1 MPDFAHLHLHT
12 EYSLLDGMG
21 RIPEYIEQAQKSGI
35 QHLAVTDHG
44 VMYAA
49 YDFYKQLSKAGL
61 HPIVGMEAYFADGKA
76 GPPPPD
82 ASEAERKARRK
93 SYHLLLLAENE
104 TGYRNLMKLASNAS
118 LKGYYYRPRVDI
130 DMLAQHKEG
139 IIATSACL
147 GGPLANNLL
156 YERPDQARDYA
167 VKLAEI
173 FGRERFFVEI
183 QDHGLKEQLQVNK
196 ELISLAKSFDLPMV
210 VTNDV
215 HYCNRTDSAA
225 QELLVCIQTNTTLSD
240 PKRLKPETD
249 ELYLKSPQEMWDRFA
264 ELPDALSNTMRIAE
278 MCQLD
283 LSPKGF
289 QLPDF
294 QVPAGY
300 TNHEYL
306 EHLVRTGAAER
317 YDMSDNDVE
326 NRVAYE
332 LRVIGNMKLTNYF
345 LVVWDFVRFAKEN
358 GILVGP
364 GRGSAAGSIVTYC
377 LGITSLDPLK
387 HGLIFERFLNP
398 DRVSLPDID
407 IDFADDRRDEVIQ
420 YVVSKYGDDRVAQ
433 ISTFG
438 TMAARGS
445 LRDVGRAMGLPFGEI
460 DRVAKLIPAEPKMT
474 IEKAL
479 DRVGELGTLLESDKR
494 LRELVDNAKKVEGI
508 SRHASTHAAGVVI
521 SREPLIE
528 TVPLQRAGGKSE
540 GEVTTQYQMGLLEE
554 IGLLKMDFLGLTTL
568 TILGRAVDL
577 ARRKDPSLT
586 IEGIPLEDEKAFERL
601 QQGDTVGVFQLEGS
615 MTTRMTTEIAPASF
629 DDLIALMALIRP
641 GPAGGAAEF
650 CDRKHGRAP
659 VTFMHPDLE
668 PILRGTFGIA
678 VYQEQ
683 IMQIANAIAG
693 FSMADADGLR
703 SAMGK
708 KKQDVMESYRK
719 PFIQGA
725 VDHGLTK
732 ELADEIFSMMALF
745 GGYGFNKAH
754 SAAYAVIAAQTAYL
768 KAHYPVE
775 FMCALMTTD
784 GDNHDRLVSDV
795 AHVRRMGYEV
805 FGPDVN
811 ASELDFQPESTVDG
825 KEAIRFGLGAIKNVG
840 KGAAESILLARKSLP
855 SGKFAD
861 LDDFCSA
868 IDWSKVSRKVADSL
882 ARCGALDCFGPRS
895 EVLGRLEASIS
906 GAIDR
911 QRAAAKGQLGF
922 ELLGGLAPRTSS
934 PSRQTVESAELSLRQ
949 RLAWER
955 ELLGIYLSD
964 HPVNAVLQRVG
975 TEGRQQINDIEQR
988 FPGDRVRIVGRINTA
1003 RRIITKSN
1011 KTMAV
1016 LDFEDMTGSIELVA
1030 FPETYSN
1037 FQEFWEVDNVIE
1049 VEAKI
1054 DRRGEQLQLICE
1066 KVFDSID
1073 ALGPRPSARQVHIV
1087 LNDNGGD
1094 SNARIDE
1101 MQKVLAVVRE
1111 HEGDDEFVVHIRI
1124 GDDDLPMRSRT
1135 LRVDWNDL
1143 LQSELERLL
1152 GARSVWVEQLG
1163 ETPAIAA

>member
-1 MPDFAHLHLHT
+1 LPDFAHLHLHT

-82 ASEAERKARRK
+82 ASDAERKARRK
-93 SYHLLLLAENE
+93 AYHLLLLAENE
-104 TGYRNLMKLASNAS
+104 TGYRNLMKLASKAS
-118 LKGYYYRPRVDI
+118 LDGYYYRPRIDI
-130 DMLAQHKEG
+130 DMLAKHKEG

-156 YERPDQARDYA
+156 YERPDQARDHA
-167 VKLAEI
+167 VRLAEI

-196 ELISLAKSFDLPMV
+196 DLISLAKSFDLPMV

-215 HYCNRTDSAA
+215 HYCNQADSPA

-249 ELYLKSPQEMWDRFA
+249 ELYLKSPQEMWDRFR
-264 ELPDALSNTMRIAE
+264 ELPDALNNSMRIAE

-294 QVPAGY
+294 DVPDGY
-300 TNHEYL
+300 SNHQYL

-317 YDMSDNDVE
+317 YDVTQSDVE
-326 NRVAYE
+326 HRIEYE

-387 HGLIFERFLNP
+387 HGLLFERFLNP

-407 IDFADDRRDEVIQ
+407 IDFADDRRDEVIS

-445 LRDVGRAMGLPFGEI
+445 LRDVGRAMGMPFNEI
-460 DRVAKLIPAEPKMT
+460 DKVAKLIPAEPKMT

-479 DRVGELGTLLESDKR
+479 DRSGELTTLIDSDKR
-494 LRELVDNAKKVEGI
+494 LRELVDNARKVEGI
-508 SRHASTHAAGVVI
+508 ARHASTHAAGVVI
-521 SREPLIE
+521 SRAPLIE

-540 GEVTTQYQMGLLEE
+540 GEITTQYQMGLLEE

-568 TILGRAVDL
+568 TILRRAVDL
-577 ARRKDPSLT
+577 ARRKQPDLT
-586 IEGIPLEDEKAFERL
+586 IEGIPLEDDKAFERL
-601 QQGDTVGVFQLEGS
+601 QQGDTIGVFQLEGS
-615 MTTRMTTEIAPASF
+615 MTTRMTTDIAPGSF

-641 GPAGGAAEF
+641 GPAGGAADF

-659 VTFMHPDLE
+659 VTYMHPDLE
-668 PILRGTFGIA
+668 PILKSTFGIA

-719 PFIQGA
+719 PFIAGA

-732 ELADEIFSMMALF
+732 ELADDIFSMMALF

-768 KAHYPVE
+768 KAHFPVE

-795 AHVRRMGYEV
+795 AHVRRTGHEV

-811 ASELDFQPESTVDG
+811 ASELDFQPERQDDG
-825 KEAIRFGLGAIKNVG
+825 KEAIRFGLAAIKNVG
-840 KGAAESILLARKSLP
+840 KGAAEAILEARKELP
-855 SGKFAD
+855 SGAFAS
-861 LDDFCSA
+861 LDDFCSSV
-868 IDWSKVSRKVADSL
+868 DWSKVSRKVADSL
-882 ARCGALDCFGPRS
+882 ARCGALDCFGPRG
-895 EVLGRLEASIS
+895 VIMNQLEPAIA

-922 ELLGGLAPRTSS
+922 DMLGTVAPKPSEPTQMITKNIELPLK
-934 PSRQTVESAELSLRQ
+934 Q

-964 HPVNAVLQRVG
+964 HPVNDVLQRVG
-975 TEGRQQINDIEQR
+975 QEGRQQINEIESR

-1003 RRIITKSN
+1003 RRILTKSN

-1030 FPETYSN
+1030 FPETYAN
-1037 FQEFWEVDNVIE
+1037 FQDAWDVDNVIE
-1049 VEAKI
+1049 VEAKV

-1066 KVFDSID
+1066 RVFDSID
-1073 ALGPRPSARQVHIV
+1073 VLGPQPSTRQVHIA
-1087 LNDNGGD
+1087 LTDNGGD

-1101 MQKVLAVVRE
+1101 MQRVLEIVRE
-1111 HEGDDEFVVHIRI
+1111 HDGDDEVVVHIRI
-1124 GDDDLPMRSRT
+1124 GEDDFPLLSRT
-1135 LRVDWNDL
+1135 LKVEWNDV
-1143 LQSELERLL
+1143 LERELAQLL
-1152 GARSVWVEQLG
+1152 GTRCVWVEQIG
-1163 ETPAIAA
+1163 PAARLAA

>member
-1 MPDFAHLHLHT
+1 MPEFAHLHLHT

-21 RIPEYIEQAQKSGI
+21 RIPEYIEQAQESGI

-49 YDFYKQLSKAGL
+49 YDFYKQVSKAGL
-61 HPIVGMEAYFADGKA
+61 HPIVGMEAYFAEGKA

-93 SYHLLLLAENE
+93 AYHLLLLAENE
-104 TGYRNLMKLASNAS
+104 TGYRNLMKLASQAS
-118 LKGYYYRPRVDI
+118 LNGFYYRPRIDI
-130 DMLAQHKEG
+130 DMLARHHDG

-156 YERPDQARDYA
+156 NERPDTARDYA

-183 QDHGLKEQLQVNK
+183 QDHGLKEQLQVNRD
-196 ELISLAKSFDLPMV
+196 LISLAKSFALPLV

-215 HYCNRTDSAA
+215 HYCKQADSPA
-225 QELLVCIQTNTTLSD
+225 QELLVCIQTNTTLND

-249 ELYLKSPQEMWDRFA
+249 ELYLKSPQEMWNRFA
-264 ELPDALSNTMRIAE
+264 ELPDGLKNSMRIAE

-283 LSPKGF
+283 LSPQGF

-294 QVPAGY
+294 DVPAGY

-306 EHLVRTGAAER
+306 EHLVRAGAAER
-317 YDMSDNDVE
+317 YDLSDSDVE
-326 NRVAYE
+326 NRIAYE
-332 LRVIGNMKLTNYF
+332 LRVIGNMNLTNYF

-358 GILVGP
+358 DIPVGP

-377 LGITSLDPLK
+377 LAITSLDPLK

-398 DRVSLPDID
+398 DRLSLPDID

-420 YVVSKYGDDRVAQ
+420 YVVGKYGDDRVAQ

-438 TMAARGS
+438 TMAARAS
-445 LRDVGRAMGLPFGEI
+445 LRDVGRAMGMPFSEI

-479 DRVGELGTLLESDKR
+479 DRVAELNDVLEADKR

-508 SRHASTHAAGVVI
+508 ARHSSTHAAGVVI
-521 SREPLIE
+521 SRDPLIE
-528 TVPLQRAGGKSE
+528 TVPLQRASGKSE

-568 TILGRAVDL
+568 TILRRAVDL
-577 ARRKDPSLT
+577 ARRKSPDLT
-586 IEGIPLEDEKAFERL
+586 IDAIPLEDEEAFLRL
-601 QQGDTVGVFQLEGS
+601 QQGDTIGVFQLEGG
-615 MTTRMTTEIAPASF
+615 MTTRMTTEVAPNSF

-650 CDRKHGRAP
+650 CDRKHGRSP
-659 VTFMHPDLE
+659 VTYMHPDLE
-668 PILRGTFGIA
+668 PILKGTFGIA

-708 KKQDVMESYRK
+708 KKQDLMESYRK
-719 PFIQGA
+719 PFIEGA
-725 VDHGLTK
+725 VAHGLTAA
-732 ELADEIFSMMALF
+732 LADELYSMMARF

-795 AHVRRMGYEV
+795 AHVRRMGHDV
-805 FGPDVN
+805 LGPDIN
-811 ASELDFQPESTVDG
+811 RSELDFQPEIGSNG
-825 KEAIRFGLGAIKNVG
+825 KESIRYGLSAIKNVG
-840 KGAAESILLARKSLP
+840 KGAAESILKARCDHPNQEFASLE
-855 SGKFAD
+855 
-861 LDDFCSA
+861 DFCSSV
-868 IDWSKVSRKVADSL
+868 DWTKVSRKVADSL
-882 ARCGALDCFGPRS
+882 AKSGALDCFGPRS
-895 EVLGRLEASIS
+895 VILNRLEPTIS

-922 ELLGGLAPRTSS
+922 DMLGGSVAK
-934 PSRQTVESAELSLRQ
+934 QVETPESITRNLELPLRQ
-949 RLAWER
+949 RLSWER

-964 HPVNAVLQRVG
+964 HPVNDVLQRVG
-975 TEGRQQINDIEQR
+975 SYGRQVINDVHDR
-988 FPGDRVRIVGRINTA
+988 FPGDRVRIIGRVDTS
-1003 RRIITKSN
+1003 RRFLTKAN
-1011 KTMAV
+1011 KTMAIM
-1016 LDFEDMTGSIELVA
+1016 DFEDMTGTIELVA
-1030 FPETYSN
+1030 FPETYQT
-1037 FQEFWEVDNVIE
+1037 FQDAWEVDNVIE
-1049 VEAKI
+1049 VEAKV
-1054 DRRGEQLQLICE
+1054 DLRGEKQQLICE
-1066 KVFDSID
+1066 RVFDSID
-1073 ALGPRPSARQVHIV
+1073 ALGPRPSQRQVHIALV
-1087 LNDNGGD
+1087 SD
-1094 SNARIDE
+1094 SSDANARIDE
-1101 MQKVLAVVRE
+1101 MQRVLQIIRE
-1111 HEGDDEFVVHIRI
+1111 HDGDDEVVVHLRV
-1124 GDDDLPMRSRT
+1124 GEDDLPMRSRT
-1135 LRVDWNDL
+1135 LKVEWNEL
-1143 LQSELERLL
+1143 LQAELQNLL
-1152 GARSVWVEQLG
+1152 GEASVWVEPIRDAVL
-1163 ETPAIAA
+1163 AA

>member
-12 EYSLLDGMG
+12 EFSLLDGMG

-82 ASEAERKARRK
+82 ASDAERKRRRK
-93 SYHLLLLAENE
+93 AYHLLLLAENE
-104 TGYRNLMKLASNAS
+104 TGYRNLMKLASKAA
-118 LKGYYYRPRVDI
+118 LTGYYYRPRIDI

-167 VKLAEI
+167 VRLAEI

-196 ELISLAKSFDLPMV
+196 DLISLAKSFDLPMV

-215 HYCNRTDSAA
+215 HYCNQADSPA
-225 QELLVCIQTNTTLSD
+225 QELLVCIQTNTTMSD

-249 ELYLKSPQEMWDRFA
+249 ELYLKSPQEMWDRFG
-264 ELPDALSNTMRIAE
+264 ELPQALMNSMRIAE
-278 MCQLD
+278 MCNLD
-283 LSPKGF
+283 LSPRGF

-294 QVPAGY
+294 EVPGGY
-300 TNHEYL
+300 TNHQYL

-317 YDMSDNDVE
+317 YDVTDSDVE
-326 NRVAYE
+326 NRLAYE
-332 LRVIGNMKLTNYF
+332 LRVIGDMKLTNYF

-358 GILVGP
+358 DIPVGP

-377 LGITSLDPLK
+377 LAITSLDPLK

-398 DRVSLPDID
+398 DRLSLPDID
-407 IDFADDRRDEVIQ
+407 IDFSDDRRDEVIN
-420 YVVSKYGDDRVAQ
+420 YVVGKYGDDRVAQ

-445 LRDVGRAMGLPFGEI
+445 LRDVGRAMGMPFNEI
-460 DRVAKLIPAEPKMT
+460 DKVAKLIPAEPKMT

-479 DRVGELGTLLESDKR
+479 DRVGELVTLIESDKR

-508 SRHASTHAAGVVI
+508 ARHASTHAAGVVI
-521 SREPLIE
+521 SRDPLIE

-540 GEVTTQYQMGLLEE
+540 GEITTQYQMGLLEE

-568 TILGRAVDL
+568 TILRRAVDL
-577 ARRKDPSLT
+577 ARRKEPDLT
-586 IEGIPLEDEKAFERL
+586 IDGIPLEDEQAFLRL
-601 QQGDTVGVFQLEGS
+601 QQGDTIGVFQLEGS
-615 MTTRMTTEIAPASF
+615 MTTRMTTEIAPESF

-641 GPAGGAAEF
+641 GPAGGAADF

-659 VTFMHPDLE
+659 VTYMHPDLE
-668 PILRGTFGIA
+668 PILKSTFGIA

-693 FSMADADGLR
+693 FSMGDADGLR

-708 KKQDVMESYRK
+708 KKQDLMESYRT
-719 PFIQGA
+719 PFITGA
-725 VDHGLTK
+725 VDHGLTT
-732 ELADEIFSMMALF
+732 ELADDIFSMMALF

-795 AHVRRMGYEV
+795 AHVRRMGYEL

-811 ASELDFQPESTVDG
+811 RSELDFQPETQEDG
-825 KEAIRFGLGAIKNVG
+825 KEAIRFGLAAIKNVG
-840 KGAAESILLARKSLP
+840 KGAAESIILARKTHAEGTFGS
-855 SGKFAD
+855 

-868 IDWSKVSRKVADSL
+868 VDWSKVSRKVADSL
-882 ARCGALDCFGPRS
+882 GRSGALDCFGPRAV
-895 EVLGRLEASIS
+895 VLNQLEPAIS

-922 ELLGGLAPRTSS
+922 DMLGGLAPATTAK
-934 PSRQTVESAELSLRQ
+934 PDMMTKNIELPVRQ
-949 RLAWER
+949 RLSWER

-964 HPVNAVLQRVG
+964 HPVNDVLQRVG
-975 TEGRQQINDIEQR
+975 HEGRQQISDIENR

-1003 RRIITKSN
+1003 RRILTKSS

-1030 FPETYSN
+1030 FPETYTT
-1037 FQEFWEVDNVIE
+1037 FQHHWEVDNIIE
-1049 VEAKI
+1049 IEAKI

-1066 KVFDSID
+1066 KVFDSIEM
-1073 ALGPRPSARQVHIV
+1073 LGPKPSTQQVHIV
-1087 LNDNGGD
+1087 LTDNGGD
-1094 SNARIDE
+1094 SHARIDE
-1101 MQKVLAVVRE
+1101 MQRVLQIIRE
-1111 HEGDDEFVVHIRI
+1111 HEGDDEVVIHIRI
-1124 GDDDLPMRSRT
+1124 GEDDLPMRSRT
-1135 LRVDWNDL
+1135 LKVEWNEML
-1143 LQSELERLL
+1143 ETELKQLL
-1152 GARSVWVEQLG
+1152 GARAIWVEQIG
-1163 ETPAIAA
+1163 QQAAIAA

>member
-21 RIPEYIEQAQKSGI
+21 RIPEYIQQAQQSGI

-82 ASEAERKARRK
+82 ASDAERKARRK

-104 TGYRNLMKLASNAS
+104 TGYRNLMKLASSAS
-118 LKGYYYRPRVDI
+118 LNGYYYRPRVDI
-130 DMLAQHKEG
+130 DMLERHKEG

-156 YERPDQARDYA
+156 YERPDTARDYA

-196 ELISLAKSFDLPMV
+196 DLLSLAKSFDLPIV

-215 HYCNRTDSAA
+215 HYCNQGDSPA

-249 ELYLKSPQEMWDRFA
+249 ELYLKSPQEMWDRFG
-264 ELPDALSNTMRIAE
+264 ELPEGLKNTMRIAE

-294 QVPAGY
+294 DVPSGY
-300 TNHEYL
+300 TNHQYL
-306 EHLVRTGAAER
+306 EHLVRSGAAER
-317 YDMSDNDVE
+317 YDADDRDVE
-326 NRVAYE
+326 NRLAYE
-332 LRVIGNMKLTNYF
+332 LRVIGDMNLTNYF

-398 DRVSLPDID
+398 DRLSLPDID

-420 YVVSKYGDDRVAQ
+420 YVVSKYGEDRVAQ

-438 TMAARGS
+438 TMAARAS
-445 LRDVGRAMGLPFGEI
+445 LRDVGRAMGMPFNEI

-479 DRVGELGTLLESDKR
+479 DRVDELTTLIDSDKR
-494 LRELVDNAKKVEGI
+494 LRELLDNAKKVEGI
-508 SRHASTHAAGVVI
+508 ARHASTHAAGVVI
-521 SREPLIE
+521 SRDPLIE

-568 TILGRAVDL
+568 TILGRAVEL
-577 ARRKDPSLT
+577 ARRKDPNLT
-586 IEGIPLEDEKAFERL
+586 IDGIPLEDEKAFQLL
-601 QQGDTVGVFQLEGS
+601 QQGDTIGVFQLEGGS
-615 MTTRMTTEIAPASF
+615 TTRMTTEIAPSSF
-629 DDLIALMALIRP
+629 DDVIALMALIRP

-659 VTFMHPDLE
+659 VTYMHPDLE
-668 PILRGTFGIA
+668 PILQSTFGIA

-708 KKQDVMESYRK
+708 KKQDLMESYRT
-719 PFIQGA
+719 PFIEGA
-725 VDHGLTK
+725 VAHGLTK

-795 AHVRRMGYEV
+795 AQVRRLRYEV
-805 FGPDVN
+805 LGPDVN
-811 ASELDFQPESTVDG
+811 ASALDFQPELGDDG
-825 KEAIRFGLGAIKNVG
+825 SEKIRFGLGAIKNVG
-840 KGAAESILLARKSLP
+840 KGAAESILQVRVSQP
-855 SGKFAD
+855 DGQFAS

-868 IDWSKVSRKVADSL
+868 VEWSRSP
-882 ARCGALDCFGPRS
+882 ARLP
-895 EVLGRLEASIS
+895 
-906 GAIDR
+906 
-911 QRAAAKGQLGF
+911 
-922 ELLGGLAPRTSS
+922 
-934 PSRQTVESAELSLRQ
+934 
-949 RLAWER
+949 
-955 ELLGIYLSD
+955 
-964 HPVNAVLQRVG
+964 
-975 TEGRQQINDIEQR
+975 
-988 FPGDRVRIVGRINTA
+988 
-1003 RRIITKSN
+1003 
-1011 KTMAV
+1011 
-1016 LDFEDMTGSIELVA
+1016 
-1030 FPETYSN
+1030 
-1037 FQEFWEVDNVIE
+1037 
-1049 VEAKI
+1049 
-1054 DRRGEQLQLICE
+1054 
-1066 KVFDSID
+1066 
-1073 ALGPRPSARQVHIV
+1073 
-1087 LNDNGGD
+1087 
-1094 SNARIDE
+1094 
-1101 MQKVLAVVRE
+1101 
-1111 HEGDDEFVVHIRI
+1111 IR
-1124 GDDDLPMRSRT
+1124 
-1135 LRVDWNDL
+1135 
-1143 LQSELERLL
+1143 
-1152 GARSVWVEQLG
+1152 
-1163 ETPAIAA
+1163 

>member
-1 MPDFAHLHLHT
+1 
-12 EYSLLDGMG
+12 MG

-49 YDFYKQLSKAGL
+49 YDFHKQLSSAGL
-61 HPIVGMEAYFADGKA
+61 HPIVGMEAYFAEGKA

-82 ASEAERKARRK
+82 ASDAERKARRK
-93 SYHLLLLAENE
+93 AYHLLLLAENE

-118 LKGYYYRPRVDI
+118 LNGFYYRPRIDI
-130 DMLAQHKEG
+130 EMLQRHKDG
-139 IIATSACL
+139 VIATSACL
-147 GGPLANNLL
+147 GGPLSNNLL
-156 YERPDQARDYA
+156 YERPDTARDYA

-196 ELISLAKSFDLPMV
+196 DLISLAKSFDLPMV
-210 VTNDV
+210 ITNDV
-215 HYCNRTDSAA
+215 HYCNQADSPA

-264 ELPDALSNTMRIAE
+264 ELPEALNNTLRIAE

-289 QLPDF
+289 QLPEFD
-294 QVPAGY
+294 VPAGY

-306 EHLVRTGAAER
+306 EHLVRKGAAER
-317 YDMSDNDVE
+317 YDAGDGDVE
-326 NRVAYE
+326 SRVAYE
-332 LRVIGNMKLTNYF
+332 LRIIGDMKLTNYF

-398 DRVSLPDID
+398 DRLSLPDID
-407 IDFADDRRDEVIQ
+407 IDFADDRRDEVIN
-420 YVVSKYGDDRVAQ
+420 YVVSKYGEDRVAQ

-445 LRDVGRAMGLPFGEI
+445 LRDVGRAMGMPFNEI
-460 DRVAKLIPAEPKMT
+460 DKVAKLIPVEPKMT
-474 IEKAL
+474 IDKAL
-479 DRVGELGTLLESDKR
+479 DRVGELSGFVESDKR
-494 LRELVDNAKKVEGI
+494 LRELVDNARKVEGI
-508 SRHASTHAAGVVI
+508 ARHASTHAAGVVI
-521 SREPLIE
+521 SRDPLIE

-577 ARRKDPSLT
+577 ARKKDPELS
-586 IEGIPLEDEKAFERL
+586 IDGIPLEDEKAFELL
-601 QQGDTVGVFQLEGS
+601 QQGDTVGVFQLEGG
-615 MTTRMTTEIAPASF
+615 MTTRMTTDIAPNSF
-629 DDLIALMALIRP
+629 DDIIALMALIRP

-659 VTFMHPDLE
+659 VPSAHPDLE
-668 PILRGTFGIA
+668 PILQSTFGIA

-708 KKQDVMESYRK
+708 KKQDLMESYRK
-719 PFIQGA
+719 PFIDGA
-725 VDHGLTK
+725 VAHGLTK
-732 ELADEIFSMMALF
+732 ELADDIYSMMARF

-775 FMCALMTTD
+775 FMAALMTTD

-795 AHVRRMGYEV
+795 AHVRRIGFEV
-805 FGPDVN
+805 LGPDVN
-811 ASELDFQPESTVDG
+811 ASELDFQPELTESG
-825 KEAIRFGLGAIKNVG
+825 NEAIRFGLAAIKNVG
-840 KGAAESILLARKSLP
+840 KGAAESILDARRELP
-855 SGKFAD
+855 SGRFSS
-861 LDDFCSA
+861 LEEFCSA
-868 IDWSKVSRKVADSL
+868 IDWGRVSRKVADSL
-882 ARCGALDCFGPRS
+882 GRSGALDCFGPRS
-895 EVLGRLEASIS
+895 VVLNRLEAAIS
-906 GAIDR
+906 GAIER

-922 ELLGGLAPRTSS
+922 DMLGGQASRPVTTSDS
-934 PSRQTVESAELSLRQ
+934 VTRNLELPLRQ
-949 RLAWER
+949 RLSWER

-964 HPVNAVLQRVG
+964 HPVNDVLQRVG
-975 TEGRQQINDIEQR
+975 REGRQEINDVANR
-988 FPGDRVRIVGRINTA
+988 FPGDRVRIVGRVNGA
-1003 RRIITKSN
+1003 RRILTKSN

-1016 LDFEDMTGSIELVA
+1016 IDFEDMTGSIELVA
-1030 FPETYSN
+1030 FPETYTA
-1037 FQEFWEVDNVIE
+1037 FQDAWEVDNVIE
-1049 VEAKI
+1049 IEAKV

-1066 KVFDSID
+1066 RVFDSID
-1073 ALGPRPSARQVHIV
+1073 LLAPKPSTQQVHIV
-1087 LNDNGGD
+1087 LSDNGANAD
-1094 SNARIDE
+1094 ARIDE
-1101 MQKVLAVVRE
+1101 MQKVHAIIRE
-1111 HEGDDEFVVHIRI
+1111 HEGDDEVVVHIRVC
-1124 GDDDLPMRSRT
+1124 DEDLPLRSRT
-1135 LRVDWNDL
+1135 LKVEWNDVL
-1143 LQSELERLL
+1143 RTELERLL
-1152 GARSVWVEQLG
+1152 GSRAVWVEQIG
-1163 ETPAIAA
+1163 APVAIAA

>member
-1 MPDFAHLHLHT
+1 
-12 EYSLLDGMG
+12 MG
-21 RIPEYIEQAQKSGI
+21 RIPEYIDQAQKSGI

-61 HPIVGMEAYFADGKA
+61 HPIVGMEAYFAEGKA

-82 ASEAERKARRK
+82 ASDTERKARRK
-93 SYHLLLLAENE
+93 AYHLLLLAENE
-104 TGYRNLMKLASNAS
+104 TGYRNLMKLASKAS
-118 LKGYYYRPRVDI
+118 LSGYYYRPRIDI
-130 DMLAQHKEG
+130 DMLQQHKEG

-147 GGPLANNLL
+147 GGPLSNNLL
-156 YERPDQARDYA
+156 YERPDTARDYA

-183 QDHGLKEQLQVNK
+183 QDHGLKEQLQINK
-196 ELISLAKSFDLPMV
+196 DLISLAKSFDLPMV

-215 HYCNRTDSAA
+215 HYCNRADSPA

-264 ELPDALSNTMRIAE
+264 ELPQALNNTMRIAE

-289 QLPDF
+289 QLPEF
-294 QVPAGY
+294 AVPAGY
-300 TNHEYL
+300 TNHQYLEYL
-306 EHLVRTGAAER
+306 VRQGVVEHYNTDDR
-317 YDMSDNDVE
+317 DVE

-332 LRVIGNMKLTNYF
+332 LRVIGDMNLTNYF

-387 HGLIFERFLNP
+387 YGLIFERFLNP
-398 DRVSLPDID
+398 DRLSLPDID
-407 IDFADDRRDEVIQ
+407 IDFADDRRDEVIS
-420 YVVSKYGDDRVAQ
+420 YVVAKYGEDRVAQ

-445 LRDVGRAMGLPFGEI
+445 LRDVGRAMGMPFNEI
-460 DRVAKLIPAEPKMT
+460 DKVAKLIPAEPKMT

-479 DRVGELGTLLESDKR
+479 DRVAELDGLIESDKR
-494 LRELVDNAKKVEGI
+494 LRELVDNARKVEGI
-508 SRHASTHAAGVVI
+508 ARHASTHAAGVVI
-521 SREPLIE
+521 SRDPLIE

-577 ARRKDPSLT
+577 ARKKDPGLT
-586 IEGIPLEDEKAFERL
+586 INGIPLEDDKAFEQL
-601 QQGDTVGVFQLEGS
+601 QQGDTIGVFQLEGG
-615 MTTRMTTEIAPASF
+615 MTTRMTTEIAPSSF

-659 VTFMHPDLE
+659 VMYMHPDLE
-668 PILRGTFGIA
+668 PILKSTFGIA

-708 KKQDVMESYRK
+708 KKQDLMESYRK
-719 PFIQGA
+719 PFIEGA
-725 VDHGLTK
+725 VAHGLTK
-732 ELADEIFSMMALF
+732 ELADDIYSMMARF

-775 FMCALMTTD
+775 FMAALMTTD

-805 FGPDVN
+805 LGPDVN
-811 ASELDFQPESTVDG
+811 ASELDFQPERSDEG
-825 KEAIRFGLGAIKNVG
+825 GESIRFGLAAIKNIG
-840 KGAAESILLARKSLP
+840 KGAADSILQARKELPNGGFASLEE
-855 SGKFAD
+855 
-861 LDDFCSA
+861 FCSVV
-868 IDWSKVSRKVADSL
+868 DWSRVSRKVAELLGRS
-882 ARCGALDCFGPRS
+882 GALDCFGPRS
-895 EVLGRLEASIS
+895 VVLNRLEPAIS

-922 ELLGGLAPRTSS
+922 DMLGGQAARAAE
-934 PSRQTVESAELSLRQ
+934 PSDSVTRNLELPLRQ
-949 RLAWER
+949 RLSWER

-964 HPVNAVLQRVG
+964 HPVNDVLQRVG
-975 TEGRQQINDIEQR
+975 LQGRQQINDIER
-988 FPGDRVRIVGRINTA
+988 RLPGDRVRIVGRINSA
-1003 RRIITKSN
+1003 RRILTKNS

-1016 LDFEDMTGSIELVA
+1016 VQFEDMTGSVELVA
-1030 FPETYSN
+1030 FPETYAT
-1037 FQEFWEVDNVIE
+1037 FQSAWEVDNVIE
-1049 VEAKI
+1049 VEAKV
-1054 DRRGEQLQLICE
+1054 DRRNDQIQLICE
-1066 KVFDSID
+1066 RVFDSID
-1073 ALGPRPSARQVHIV
+1073 ALGPRQSNQRVHIA
-1087 LNDNGGD
+1087 LSASSTDA
-1094 SNARIDE
+1094 NARIDE
-1101 MQKVLAVVRE
+1101 MQKVLTIIRE
-1111 HEGDDEFVVHIRI
+1111 HDGDDEVVVHIRV
-1124 GDDDLPMRSRT
+1124 GTDDLPMRSRT
-1135 LRVDWNDL
+1135 LKVEWSDL
-1143 LQSELERLL
+1143 LRSELEQLL
-1152 GARSVWVEQLG
+1152 GAHAVWVEQIA
-1163 ETPAIAA
+1163 ESTPIAA

>member
-1 MPDFAHLHLHT
+1 
-12 EYSLLDGMG
+12 MG
-21 RIPEYIEQAQKSGI
+21 RIPEYIEQAQKSDI

-49 YDFYKQLSKAGL
+49 YDFYKQVSKAGL
-61 HPIVGMEAYFADGKA
+61 HPIVGMEAYFAEGKA

-82 ASEAERKARRK
+82 ASDTERKARRK
-93 SYHLLLLAENE
+93 AYHLLLLAENE
-104 TGYRNLMKLASNAS
+104 VGYRNLMKLASQAS
-118 LKGYYYRPRVDI
+118 LNGYYYRPRVDI
-130 DMLAQHKEG
+130 DMLAKHKEG

-156 YERPDQARDYA
+156 YERPDTARDYA
-167 VKLAEI
+167 VKLAEV

-196 ELISLAKSFDLPMV
+196 DLISLAKSFDLPMV

-215 HYCNRTDSAA
+215 HYCNQADSPA

-249 ELYLKSPQEMWDRFA
+249 ELYLKSPQEMWNRFG
-264 ELPDALSNTMRIAE
+264 ELPDALMNTMRIAE

-294 QVPAGY
+294 EVPEGF
-300 TNHEYL
+300 TNHQYL

-317 YDMSDNDVE
+317 YDVSDRDVE
-326 NRVAYE
+326 NRIAYE
-332 LRVIGNMKLTNYF
+332 LGVIGKMNLTNYF

-377 LGITSLDPLK
+377 LAITSLDPLK

-398 DRVSLPDID
+398 DRLSLPDID
-407 IDFADDRRDEVIQ
+407 IDFADDRRDEVIS

-438 TMAARGS
+438 TMAARAS
-445 LRDVGRAMGLPFGEI
+445 LRDVGRAMGMPFTEI
-460 DRVAKLIPAEPKMT
+460 DKVAKLIPAEPKMT

-479 DRVGELGTLLESDKR
+479 DRVAELNNIVESDRR
-494 LRELVDNAKKVEGI
+494 LRELVENARKVEGI
-508 SRHASTHAAGVVI
+508 ARHASTHAAGVVI

-577 ARRKDPSLT
+577 ARRKDPNLT
-586 IEGIPLEDEKAFERL
+586 IESIPLEDEQAFLRL
-601 QQGDTVGVFQLEGS
+601 QQGDTIGVFQLEAA
-615 MTTRMTTEIAPASF
+615 MTTRMTIDVAPNSF

-650 CDRKHGRAP
+650 CDRKHGRSP
-659 VTFMHPDLE
+659 VTYMHPDLE
-668 PILRGTFGIA
+668 PILQSTFGIA

-693 FSMADADGLR
+693 FSMAEADGLR

-708 KKQDVMESYRK
+708 KKQDLMESYRK
-719 PFIQGA
+719 PFIEGA
-725 VDHGLTK
+725 VAHGLTK
-732 ELADEIFSMMALF
+732 DLADDLYSMMARF

-795 AHVRRMGYEV
+795 AHVRRMGYDV
-805 FGPDVN
+805 LGPDVN
-811 ASELDFQPESTVDG
+811 RSELDFQPELKEDG
-825 KEAIRFGLGAIKNVG
+825 KEAIRFGLAAIKNVG
-840 KGAAESILLARKSLP
+840 KGAAESLLQARMDHPDQRFSSLEE
-855 SGKFAD
+855 
-861 LDDFCSA
+861 FCSA
-868 IDWSKVSRKVADSL
+868 VDWSKVSRKVADSL
-882 ARCGALDCFGPRS
+882 ARSGALDCFGPRS
-895 EVLGRLEASIS
+895 VVLNRIEPAIS
-906 GAIDR
+906 GAIER

-922 ELLGGLAPRTSS
+922 DMLGAPAI
-934 PSRQTVESAELSLRQ
+934 RQIEIPESITKNEDLPLRQ
-949 RLAWER
+949 RLSWER

-964 HPVNAVLQRVG
+964 HPVNAILQRVG
-975 TEGRQQINDIEQR
+975 LEGRQQINDVENR
-988 FPGDRVRIVGRINTA
+988 FPGDRVRIIGRINTA
-1003 RRIITKSN
+1003 RRILTKTN

-1016 LDFEDMTGSIELVA
+1016 LDFEDMTGTIELVA
-1030 FPETYSN
+1030 FPDT
-1037 FQEFWEVDNVIE
+1037 FQAFPDVWDVDNVIE
-1049 VEAKI
+1049 IEAKV

-1066 KVFDSID
+1066 RVYDSIEL
-1073 ALGPRPSARQVHIV
+1073 LGPKQSGQQVHIV
-1087 LNDNGGD
+1087 LASSSVDPD
-1094 SNARIDE
+1094 TRIDE
-1101 MQKVLAVVRE
+1101 MQRVLQVIRV
-1111 HEGDDEFVVHIRI
+1111 HDGDDELVVHLRV

-1135 LRVDWNDL
+1135 LKVEWNEL
-1143 LQSELERLL
+1143 LQNELESLL
-1152 GARSVWVEQLG
+1152 GPEAVWVEQVGPSAML
-1163 ETPAIAA
+1163 AA

>member
-21 RIPEYIEQAQKSGI
+21 RIPEYIDQAKKSGI
-35 QHLAVTDHG
+35 QHIAVTDHG

-49 YDFYKQLSKAGL
+49 YDFYKQVSKAGL
-61 HPIVGMEAYFADGKA
+61 HPIVGMEAYFAEGPA

-118 LKGYYYRPRVDI
+118 LNGYYYRPRIDI
-130 DMLAQHKEG
+130 DMLAQHSDG

-167 VKLAEI
+167 VRLAEI

-183 QDHGLKEQLQVNK
+183 QDHGLKEQLQVNND
-196 ELISLAKSFDLPMV
+196 LISLARSFDLPLV

-215 HYCNRTDSAA
+215 HYCNRADSPA

-264 ELPDALSNTMRIAE
+264 ELPDALGNTMRIAE

-283 LSPKGF
+283 LSPRGF

-294 QVPAGY
+294 DVPPGY
-300 TNHEYL
+300 TNHQYL
-306 EHLVRTGAAER
+306 EHLVRTGASER
-317 YDMSDNDVE
+317 YDPSDEDME
-326 NRVAYE
+326 RRVTYE
-332 LRVIGNMKLTNYF
+332 LGVIGDMGLTNYF

-398 DRVSLPDID
+398 ERVSLPDID
-407 IDFADDRRDEVIQ
+407 IDFADDRRDEVIK
-420 YVVSKYGDDRVAQ
+420 YVVSKYGEDRVAQ

-479 DRVGELGTLLESDKR
+479 DRVSELSNLLDSDKR
-494 LRELVDNAKKVEGI
+494 LRELVDNARKVEGI
-508 SRHASTHAAGVVI
+508 ARHASTHAAGVVI

-586 IEGIPLEDEKAFERL
+586 IDGIPLEDRKAFELL
-601 QQGDTVGVFQLEGS
+601 QQGDTIGVFQLEGG
-615 MTTRMTTEIAPASF
+615 MTTRMTTEIAPESF

-659 VTFMHPDLE
+659 VTYMHPDLE

-708 KKQDVMESYRK
+708 KKQDLMESYRT
-719 PFIQGA
+719 PFIEGA
-725 VDHGLTK
+725 VAHGLTR

-775 FMCALMTTD
+775 FLCALMTTD
-784 GDNHDRLVSDV
+784 GDNHDRLVTDV
-795 AHVRRMGYEV
+795 AHVRRLGHDV
-805 FGPDVN
+805 LGPDVN
-811 ASELDFQPESTVDG
+811 ASGLEFQPELLENG
-825 KEAIRFGLGAIKNVG
+825 QEAIRFGLAAIKNVG
-840 KGAAESILLARKSLP
+840 KGAAESILLARQSLP
-855 SGKFAD
+855 DGKFAD
-861 LDDFCSA
+861 LEHFCST
-868 IDWSKVSRKVADSL
+868 IDWSKVSRKVAETLGRS
-882 ARCGALDCFGPRS
+882 GALDCFGPRA
-895 EVLGRLEASIS
+895 EVLDRLDSAIA

-922 ELLGGLAPRTSS
+922 DLLGSS
-934 PSRQTVESAELSLRQ
+934 TPGSTNIRQHRPSKAELPLRQ

-955 ELLGIYLSD
+955 EYLGIYLSD

-975 TEGRQQINDIEQR
+975 TAGRQQIGDVENR
-988 FPGDRVRIVGRINTA
+988 FPGDRVRIVGRINAA
-1003 RRIITKSN
+1003 RRIITKNS
-1011 KTMAV
+1011 KTMAI

-1030 FPETYSN
+1030 FPETYST
-1037 FQEFWEVDNVIE
+1037 FQDSWDVDNVIE
-1049 VEAKI
+1049 IEAKI

-1066 KVFDSID
+1066 KVFDSIEML
-1073 ALGPRPSARQVHIV
+1073 APRPSTRQVHIA
-1087 LNDNGGD
+1087 LTDKGGD
-1094 SNARIDE
+1094 ANARIDE
-1101 MQKVLAVVRE
+1101 MQKVLEVVRE
-1111 HEGDDEFVVHIRI
+1111 HEGDDELIVHILI
-1124 GDDDLPMRSRT
+1124 GDDDLIMRSRT
-1135 LRVDWNDL
+1135 LKVEWNEMLRSDL
-1143 LQSELERLL
+1143 SRLL
-1152 GARSVWVEQLG
+1152 GDRSVWVEQIG
-1163 ETPAIAA
+1163 EPQPIAA

>member
-1 MPDFAHLHLHT
+1 
-12 EYSLLDGMG
+12 MG

-49 YDFYKQLSKAGL
+49 YDFYKQLSRAGL
-61 HPIVGMEAYFADGKA
+61 HPIIGMEAYFAEGKA

-82 ASEAERKARRK
+82 ASDQERKARRK
-93 SYHLLLLAENE
+93 AYHLLLLAENE
-104 TGYRNLMKLASNAS
+104 KGYRNLMKLASNAS
-118 LKGYYYRPRVDI
+118 LNGYYYRPRVDI
-130 DMLAQHKEG
+130 EMLQQHREG

-147 GGPLANNLL
+147 GGPLSNNLL
-156 YERPDQARDYA
+156 YERPDTARDYA
-167 VKLAEI
+167 GRLAEI

-183 QDHGLKEQLQVNK
+183 QDHGLREQLQVNK
-196 ELISLAKSFDLPMV
+196 DLISLAKSFDLPMV

-215 HYCNRTDSAA
+215 HYCNQADSPA

-249 ELYLKSPQEMWDRFA
+249 ELYLKSPQEMWDRFG
-264 ELPDALSNTMRIAE
+264 ELPDGLRNTMRIAE

-289 QLPDF
+289 QLPEFD
-294 QVPAGY
+294 VPSGY
-300 TNHEYL
+300 TNQQYL
-306 EHLVRTGAAER
+306 EHLVRSGAADR
-317 YDMSDNDVE
+317 YDAGDRDVE

-332 LRVIGNMKLTNYF
+332 LRVIGDMNLTNYF

-398 DRVSLPDID
+398 DRLSLPDID
-407 IDFADDRRDEVIQ
+407 IDFADDRRDEVIN

-445 LRDVGRAMGLPFGEI
+445 LRDVGRAMGMPFTEI
-460 DRVAKLIPAEPKMT
+460 DKVAKLIPVEPKMT

-479 DRVGELGTLLESDKR
+479 DRSAELRAILESDKR

-508 SRHASTHAAGVVI
+508 ARHASTHAAGVVI

-577 ARRKDPSLT
+577 ARRKNPELSIDD
-586 IEGIPLEDEKAFERL
+586 IPLEDQKAFELL
-601 QQGDTVGVFQLEGS
+601 QQGDTIGVFQLEGA
-615 MTTRMTTEIAPASF
+615 MTTRMTVDISPSSF
-629 DDLIALMALIRP
+629 DDVIALMALIRP

-659 VTFMHPDLE
+659 VTYMHPGLE
-668 PILRGTFGIA
+668 PILQSTFGIA

-708 KKQDVMESYRK
+708 KKQDLMESYRK
-719 PFIQGA
+719 PFIEGA
-725 VDHGLTK
+725 VAHGLTRD
-732 ELADEIFSMMALF
+732 LADDIYSMMARF

-768 KAHYPVE
+768 KAHHPVE

-795 AHVRRMGYEV
+795 AHVRRAGFDV
-805 FGPDVN
+805 LGPDVN
-811 ASELDFQPESTVDG
+811 ASELDFKPETTSDG

-840 KGAAESILLARKSLP
+840 KGAAESILQARQEQGNQAFQSLE
-855 SGKFAD
+855 
-861 LDDFCSA
+861 DFCSA
-868 IDWSKVSRKVADSL
+868 IDWTKVSRKVAESL
-882 ARCGALDCFGPRS
+882 GRSGALDCFGPRAV
-895 EVLGRLEASIS
+895 VLARLEQAIS
-906 GAIDR
+906 GAIER
-911 QRAAAKGQLGF
+911 QRASAKGQLGF
-922 ELLGGLAPRTSS
+922 DMLGGQSLTTAPASDSITRTSDL
-934 PSRQTVESAELSLRQ
+934 PLKQ
-949 RLAWER
+949 RLSWER

-964 HPVNAVLQRVG
+964 HPVNDVVQRVG
-975 TEGRQQINDIEQR
+975 LQGRQQINDVEHR

-1003 RRIITKSN
+1003 RRILTKSN

-1016 LDFEDMTGSIELVA
+1016 LDFEDMTGSIEVVA
-1030 FPETYSN
+1030 FPETYAT
-1037 FQEFWEVDNVIE
+1037 FQDAWEVDNIIE
-1049 VEAKI
+1049 IEAKV
-1054 DRRGEQLQLICE
+1054 DRRNDQVQLVCE
-1066 KVFDSID
+1066 RVYDSID
-1073 ALGPRPSARQVHIV
+1073 ALGPAPSTQQVHIV
-1087 LNDNGGD
+1087 LSDAGTDTNR
-1094 SNARIDE
+1094 RIDE
-1101 MQKVLAVVRE
+1101 MQKVLAIVRE
-1111 HEGDDEFVVHIRI
+1111 HDGDDEVVIHLKV
-1124 GDDDLPMRSRT
+1124 GDDVLPMRSRT
-1135 LRVDWNDL
+1135 LKVEWNDL
-1143 LQSELERLL
+1143 LRSELEFLL
-1152 GARSVWVEQLG
+1152 GSEAVWVEPLSDRAQ
-1163 ETPAIAA
+1163 AAA

>member
-12 EYSLLDGMG
+12 EFSLLDGMG

-61 HPIVGMEAYFADGKA
+61 HPIVGMEAYFAEGKA

-82 ASEAERKARRK
+82 ASDSERKKRRK
-93 SYHLLLLAENE
+93 AYHLLLLAENE
-104 TGYRNLMKLASNAS
+104 TGYRNLMKLASQAALN
-118 LKGYYYRPRVDI
+118 GYYYRPRIDI
-130 DMLAQHKEG
+130 DMLAKHKEG

-156 YERPDQARDYA
+156 YERPDMARDYA
-167 VKLAEI
+167 VRLAEI

-196 ELISLAKSFDLPMV
+196 DLISLAKSFDLPMV

-215 HYCNRTDSAA
+215 HYCKQADSPA

-249 ELYLKSPQEMWDRFA
+249 ELYLKSPQEMWDRFG
-264 ELPDALSNTMRIAE
+264 ELPGALMNSMRIAE
-278 MCQLD
+278 MCHLD
-283 LSPKGF
+283 LSPTGF

-294 QVPAGY
+294 DVPGGY

-306 EHLVRTGAAER
+306 EHLVRKGAAER
-317 YDMSDNDVE
+317 YDVSDSDVE
-326 NRVAYE
+326 NRIAYE

-377 LGITSLDPLK
+377 LAITSLDPLK

-398 DRVSLPDID
+398 DRLSLPDID
-407 IDFADDRRDEVIQ
+407 IDFADDRRQEVIN
-420 YVVSKYGDDRVAQ
+420 YVVAKYGDDRVAQ

-445 LRDVGRAMGLPFGEI
+445 LRDVGRAMGMPFNEI
-460 DRVAKLIPAEPKMT
+460 DKVAKLIPAEPKMT

-479 DRVGELGTLLESDKR
+479 DQVAELNNIIDSDKR

-508 SRHASTHAAGVVI
+508 ARHASTHAAGVVI
-521 SREPLIE
+521 ARDPLIE

-577 ARRKDPSLT
+577 AKHKDPTMT
-586 IEGIPLEDEKAFERL
+586 IDGLPLEDEAAFLRL
-601 QQGDTVGVFQLEGS
+601 QQGDTIGVFQLEGA
-615 MTTRMTTEIAPASF
+615 MTTRMTIDVAPNSF

-650 CDRKHGRAP
+650 CDRKHGRAS
-659 VTFMHPDLE
+659 VTYMHPDLE
-668 PILRGTFGIA
+668 PILKSTFGIA

-708 KKQDVMESYRK
+708 KKQDLMESYRK
-719 PFIQGA
+719 PFIEGA
-725 VDHGLTK
+725 VAHGLTK
-732 ELADEIFSMMALF
+732 QLADELFSMMARF

-768 KAHYPVE
+768 KAHYPIE

-795 AHVRRMGYEV
+795 THVRRMGSDV
-805 FGPDVN
+805 LGPDIN
-811 ASELDFQPESTVDG
+811 LSELDFKPEPNAEGTES
-825 KEAIRFGLGAIKNVG
+825 IRFGLGAIKNVG
-840 KGAAESILLARKSLP
+840 KGAAESILQIRREHPGGGFSSLE
-855 SGKFAD
+855 
-861 LDDFCSA
+861 DFCSA
-868 IDWSKVSRKVADSL
+868 VDWSKVSRKVADSL
-882 ARCGALDCFGPRS
+882 AKSGALDCFGPRS
-895 EVLGRLEASIS
+895 VVINRLEPAIS
-906 GAIDR
+906 GAIER

-922 ELLGGLAPRTSS
+922 DMLGGQITKPLEIPDSVTKNL
-934 PSRQTVESAELSLRQ
+934 ELPLSQ
-949 RLAWER
+949 RLSWER

-964 HPVNAVLQRVG
+964 HPVNDVLQRVG
-975 TEGRQQINDIEQR
+975 LEGRQQIHDVENR
-988 FPGDRVRIVGRINTA
+988 FPGDRVRIIGRIKTA
-1003 RRIITKSN
+1003 RRILTKAS
-1011 KTMAV
+1011 KTMSI
-1016 LDFEDMTGSIELVA
+1016 LDFEDMTGSIEVVA
-1030 FPETYSN
+1030 FPETYQA
-1037 FQEFWEVDNVIE
+1037 FQHAWEVDNIIE
-1049 VEAKI
+1049 IEAKI

-1066 KVFDSID
+1066 RVFDSIEM
-1073 ALGPRPSARQVHIV
+1073 LGSKPSTLQVHIA
-1087 LNDNGGD
+1087 LASDPSD
-1094 SNARIDE
+1094 ANARIDE
-1101 MQKVLAVVRE
+1101 MQRVLAIVRE
-1111 HEGDDEFVVHIRI
+1111 HDGDDELVVHLRV
-1124 GDDDLPMRSRT
+1124 GENDLPMRSRT
-1135 LRVDWNDL
+1135 LKVEWNEM
-1143 LQSELERLL
+1143 LQSELEGLL
-1152 GARSVWVEQLG
+1152 GSKAVWTEPIG
-1163 ETPAIAA
+1163 EPQVLAA